1 MQSYAFEGCTSL
13 TQIDLPHSLLAIGGW
28 SFEGCTNISSINY
41 NGTIEEWGN
50 VYKGT
55 AWARGVAT
63 TVVHCT
69 DGDVNI

>member
-1 MQSYAFEGCTSL
+1 MQSRAFSNCTSL
-13 TQIDLPHSLLAIGGW
+13 TQLDLPHSLLAIGGW
-28 SFEGCTNISSINY
+28 SFDGCTNISSINY

-55 AWARGVAT
+55 AWASGVAT

-69 DGDVNI
+69 NGDVNI